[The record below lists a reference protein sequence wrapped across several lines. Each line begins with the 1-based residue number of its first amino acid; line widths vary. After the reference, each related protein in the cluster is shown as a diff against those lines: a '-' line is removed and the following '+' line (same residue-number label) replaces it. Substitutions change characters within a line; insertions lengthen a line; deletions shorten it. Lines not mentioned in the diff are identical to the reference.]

1 MPDALELLRRRV
13 EERYGAYVAELAA
26 LVAIDSGSG
35 DRVGIRSAGDRVAAL
50 LTELGMDVSR
60 PLSAGADG
68 LSVPA
73 VVGRWTGSGRV
84 RLLLVG
90 HLDTVFAPGTA
101 AVRRYAEHA
110 GRATGPGVSDDK
122 GGLLAGVFALDAVRS
137 LGWDDYAAVT
147 LVGTPD
153 EEIGSPGSRG
163 LLATLA
169 AEHDVA
175 LCLECAR
182 EDGSLVIGRRG
193 VVDVLLEVTGRSAH
207 AGVEPERGVNAAVA
221 AARLTVDLAALN
233 GRWPDVTVNVGVLRA
248 GERPNVVP
256 AQACLVA
263 DVRASTPTSFD
274 EVVSEIRALADSSS
288 VGKATVAV
296 SLRAP
301 APPWA
306 ADAASARVA
315 AAAASVAERLGV
327 DVGFTTTG
335 GAADANLL
343 AAEGMAVLDGLGP
356 IGGDDHSPSE
366 WLDLGSVVARVTLL
380 AGLMVEL
387 GATVGPGPRVVPW
400 HLLTSGSTSTRSA
413 PSAG

>member
-1 MPDALELLRRRV
+1 MPDALDLLRRRV
-13 EERYGAYVAELAA
+13 EERYDAYVAELAA
-26 LVAIDSGSG
+26 LVAIDTGSG
-35 DRVGIRSAGDRVAAL
+35 DHAGIRSAGDRVATL
-50 LTELGMDVSR
+50 LSELGMDVSR
-60 PLSAGADG
+60 PPSPGADG
-68 LSVPA
+68 QSVPA
-73 VVGRWTGSGRV
+73 VVGRWTGPGEL

-90 HLDTVFAPGTA
+90 HLDTVFARGTA
-101 AVRRYAEHA
+101 AARPYAERD

-137 LGWDDYAAVT
+137 LGWDDYASVT
-147 LVGTPD
+147 FACTPD

-163 LLATLA
+163 LLAALA

-182 EDGSLVIGRRG
+182 EDGSVVVGRRG
-193 VVDVLLEVTGRSAH
+193 VVDVLLEVSGRSAH
-207 AGVEPERGVNAAVA
+207 AGVEPERGINAAVA
-221 AARLTVDLAALN
+221 AAGLTVDLAALN

-256 AQACLVA
+256 ARACLVA

-274 EVVSEIRALADSSS
+274 EVVAEIRAIATRSSITE
-288 VGKATVAV
+288 ATVAV
-296 SLRAP
+296 SLQAP

-306 ADAASARVA
+306 ADAESGRVA
-315 AAAASVAERLGV
+315 AAAAAVAARLGI

-343 AAEGMAVLDGLGP
+343 AAEGIPVLDGLGP
-356 IGGDDHSPSE
+356 IGGDDHSLSE
-366 WLDLGSVVARVTLL
+366 WLDLGSVIPRVTLL

-387 GATVGPGPRVVPW
+387 GATLG
-400 HLLTSGSTSTRSA
+400 RSPERA
-413 PSAG
+413 ERATAGR